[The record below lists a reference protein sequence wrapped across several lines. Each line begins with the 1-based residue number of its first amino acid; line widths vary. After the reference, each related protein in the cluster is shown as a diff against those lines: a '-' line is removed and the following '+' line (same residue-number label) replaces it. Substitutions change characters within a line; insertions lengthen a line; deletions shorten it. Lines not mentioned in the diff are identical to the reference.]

1 MLRPILRN
9 AHDIRRQVL
18 SIRIHGHN
26 ALILREMLR
35 NIRIRRFERAPLAAV
50 FRMAQERDLRR
61 QSSEHGLRRLGASVI
76 HHNDCIIRILPQRR
90 NDAEQFFIRLIGRYH
105 NDHIPFALLVQTCAA
120 HRQGQ
125 AHICII
131 LPHSPLHEKHFYPL
145 FLQILH
151 AINPGHF
158 GAPD

>member
-35 NIRIRRFERAPLAAV
+35 NIRIRRFKRAPLAAV

-105 NDHIPFALLVQTCAA
+105 NDHIPFCPSCSDLRRAPT
-120 HRQGQ
+120 R
-125 AHICII
+125 
-131 LPHSPLHEKHFYPL
+131 
-145 FLQILH
+145 
-151 AINPGHF
+151 PGAYLYYF
-158 GAPD
+158 TAQPFA